1 MNDNKRI
8 IAAGLVGFIV
18 FTAPLF
24 VITPITALIIAA
36 YCTSLIAVAA
46 VCYALYLALNRKS
59 GMFVTTAALLLIVWS
74 YAVLN
79 LIYSGVVLL
88 LYFTGCWNMP
98 VGWFIVGHIVLAGLT
113 AWKLLAADAGKE
125 EIERIEVE
133 VHQKTFDWKEL
144 RMQINAIAARADK
157 SVKKDLESVCDAI
170 RYADPVTS
178 AELDDIESDIKNNVN
193 ILSEAVNENDKS
205 EITKLTQD
213 LLQQIRQ
220 RSEICKMLK

>member
-1 MNDNKRI
+1 
-8 IAAGLVGFIV
+8 
-18 FTAPLF
+18 
-24 VITPITALIIAA
+24 
-36 YCTSLIAVAA
+36 
-46 VCYALYLALNRKS
+46 
-59 GMFVTTAALLLIVWS
+59 MFVTTAALLLIVWS

-193 ILSEAVNENDKS
+193 ILSEAVKENDKS